1 MLEVWGAHVW
11 LKVEEAW
18 EQVWTEAVDQ
28 VSQALTKKKQIYIFG
43 RVLTEVRRVQG
54 GGLLAMEI

>member
-1 MLEVWGAHVW
+1 MLVWKAWWRKFGGLAVLEVWGAHVW

-28 VSQALTKKKQIYIFG
+28 VSQALTKKNRY
-43 RVLTEVRRVQG
+43 TY
-54 GGLLAMEI
+54 LAEY